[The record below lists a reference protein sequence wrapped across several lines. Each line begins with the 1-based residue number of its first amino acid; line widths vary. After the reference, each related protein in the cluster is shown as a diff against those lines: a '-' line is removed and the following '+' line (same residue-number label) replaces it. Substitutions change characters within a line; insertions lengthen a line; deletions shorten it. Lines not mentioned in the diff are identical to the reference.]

1 MAVCPPSAFFAVARA
16 VALST
21 HRAVMQALAMA
32 LAAGGGGDSDG
43 VSERDA
49 AQLCTTLRSMASTIC
64 DSLSLHVR
72 PGASVLYVRAT
83 RTSLLRAVRT
93 EGAGQLAPVRAFQNQ
108 PAACR
113 AYRVPWHVR
122 WLPAR
127 R

>member
-83 RTSLLRAVRT
+83 RSSLLRAVRT
-93 EGAGQLAPVRAFQNQ
+93 
-108 PAACR
+108 
-113 AYRVPWHVR
+113 
-122 WLPAR
+122 
-127 R
+127 